1 MFFHLAIPGFHAA
14 VHQSALSALRGR
26 PVAVAV
32 DAGEQAPLF
41 ATSREARAAGI
52 WPGLR
57 AGAAKRRCPGL
68 SVVTPEPEWY
78 RRAQARLV
86 DLCNAYTPCVG
97 GRAGHLDGDLAG
109 TERLWGARI
118 GHPDRPLAQAEAIAA
133 ALRAGAA
140 RALAF
145 EACVGVSPR
154 LIAARLAARL
164 AAQPGSRS
172 GQGVVAIAAA
182 DERARLDPLPL
193 AWLGAADEAVARLG
207 ECGVSTL
214 GDARALG
221 PDRLRELCGDGADA
235 IVAAL
240 TGEHEPVVPELA
252 DPEPEL
258 NAARRC
264 GDVGAGPVEATR
276 LVAALA
282 RELGFALRARGL
294 ACTTLTFAGRHLDGR
309 TAQGAHRAKQ
319 PLRHDDELATPACT
333 LVARHA
339 RRVHWERLTLT
350 ASGLC
355 TAEDQQELFAPQRLH
370 RLERARDALRQR
382 FGAEQLRPGST
393 DDALPR
399 AG

>member
-1 MFFHLAIPGFHAA
+1 MFFHFAIPGFHAA
-14 VHQSALSALRGR
+14 VHQAAVAALRGR

-41 ATSREARAAGI
+41 ATSREARAAGV

-57 AGAAKRRCPGL
+57 AAAARRRCPGL

-86 DLCNAYTPCVG
+86 ELCNAYTPCVG

-118 GHPDRPLAQAEAIAA
+118 GHPDRPLAQAEAIAG
-133 ALRAGAA
+133 ALRAAA
-140 RALAF
+140 VKPLGF
-145 EACVGVSPR
+145 DACVGVSPR
-154 LIAARLAARL
+154 LIAARLAARI
-164 AAQPGSRS
+164 AAS
-172 GQGVVAIAAA
+172 GGPRVVAIAAA

-193 AWLGAADEAVARLG
+193 AWLGADGEAVARLAD
-207 ECGVSTL
+207 CGVATL

-221 PDRLRELCGDGADA
+221 PQHLRELCGDGADA

-240 TGEHEPVVPELA
+240 TGEDEPVVPELV

-258 NAARRC
+258 SAVRRC
-264 GDVGAGPVEATR
+264 GDAGADPAAAVR
-276 LVAALA
+276 LVGALA
-282 RELGFALRARGL
+282 RELGFALRTRGL
-294 ACTTLTFAGRHLDGR
+294 ACTVLTFAGRHLDGR
-309 TAQGAHRAKQ
+309 TGSGVHRARLQ
-319 PLRHDDELATPACT
+319 LRHDDELTALACT
-333 LVARHA
+333 LVARQT

-350 ASGLC
+350 VSGLC
-355 TAEDQQELFAPQRLH
+355 SAEDQQELFAPQRGH

-382 FGAEQLRPGST
+382 FGAEQVRPAA
-393 DDALPR
+393 DDAALPR

>member
-14 VHQSALSALRGR
+14 VHQAGVAALRGR
-26 PVAVAV
+26 PVAVAI

-41 ATSREARAAGI
+41 ATSREARAAGV

-57 AGAAKRRCPGL
+57 AAAARRRCPGL
-68 SVVTPEPEWY
+68 QVVTPEPEWY

-86 DLCNAYTPCVG
+86 DLCNAYTPRVG

-109 TERLWGARI
+109 TERLWGVRI

-133 ALRAGAA
+133 ALHAAVGRA
-140 RALAF
+140 F
-145 EACVGVSPR
+145 GVVAGIGVAPR

-164 AAQPGSRS
+164 AARDAG
-172 GQGVVAIAAA
+172 GVVAIADA
-182 DERARLDPLPL
+182 DERVRLDPLPL
-193 AWLGAADEAVARLG
+193 DWLGGSDEAVAQLAG
-207 ECGVSTL
+207 CGVATL

-221 PDRLRELCGDGADA
+221 PDRLRELCGDGADG

-240 TGEHEPVVPELA
+240 TGEHEPVVPELV
-252 DPEPEL
+252 DPAPEL
-258 NAARRC
+258 SAARRC
-264 GDVGAGPVEATR
+264 GDAGADPAAAAR
-276 LVAALA
+276 LVAAMA

-294 ACTTLTFAGRHLDGR
+294 ACTTVGFSGRHLDGR
-309 TAQGAHRAKQ
+309 TAQGAHRAAQ
-319 PLRHDDELATPACT
+319 PLRHDDELTAIACG
-333 LVARHA
+333 LVARRA

-350 ASGLC
+350 AGGLC
-355 TAEDQQELFAPQRLH
+355 AAEEQQELFAPQRAH

-382 FGAEQLRPGST
+382 FGAEQVRPAA
-393 DDALPR
+393 DAALPR